1 METRNENKAV
11 SYKSTHPG
19 EILADW
25 LEDIGV
31 KQKEFAKM
39 IDVPASRL
47 NELIKGKRGVNEDWA
62 EKLGKA
68 LGPSSSFWMSAQTN
82 YEYNEKMLALRNEK
96 EKIKDAQEDSLRT
109 MFNLKEL
116 YKRFDITAV
125 SSIERVDRLFEALG
139 ATYESLTSRTAIVG
153 CFKHSDLL
161 KIDEQ
166 NMRTWVLL
174 AQYEA
179 GLQDVSGKYSSREVE
194 KAADEIAV
202 MANKGTLRESDIA
215 SILSTHGIR
224 YAVVEKLPGCPV
236 DAYSVMLGGV
246 PAIVVTHRHNNMQK
260 LIFDVLHELGHVYKH
275 MDGDYCDFINIEY
288 SHENSQEVEAD
299 EFARDR
305 LIPPATWSKIIGGT
319 LSSASP
325 HAVCAHIGRNAMEY
339 GIDPRIAVAR
349 YKHDSREYRGKA
361 YASTK
366 IV

>member
-1 METRNENKAV
+1 METRNENKVV

-31 KQKEFAKM
+31 KQKDFAKT

-47 NELIKGKRGVNEDWA
+47 NELIKGKRGINEEWA
-62 EKLGKA
+62 KKLGEA
-68 LGPSSSFWMSAQTN
+68 LGPSSSFWMSAQMN

-96 EKIKDAQEDSLRT
+96 EKIKDAQEDNLRA

-116 YKRFDITAV
+116 YKRFSIRAV
-125 SSIERVDRLFEALG
+125 SSIERVGRLFEALG

-153 CFKHSDLL
+153 CFKHSDVL

-179 GLQDVSGKYSSREVE
+179 GLKHVVGTYSLEGTV
-194 KAADEIAV
+194 KAAEEISRL
-202 MANKGTLRESDIA
+202 ANNGTLRESDIA
-215 SILSTHGIR
+215 SILSDHGIS
-224 YAVVEKLPGCPV
+224 YSVVEKLPGCPV
-236 DAYSVMLGGV
+236 DAYSVMLGGG

-288 SHENSQEVEAD
+288 SHENSQETEAD
-299 EFARDR
+299 EFARDK
-305 LIPPATWSKIIGGT
+305 LIPPAIWAKIIGGT
-319 LSSASP
+319 IPSASP
-325 HAVCAHIGRNAMEY
+325 HIVCAHIGRNAIEY

-361 YASTK
+361 YANTK